1 MEYEAAAGGGRVNLD
16 EVPQTGA
23 VSFRRDWLDD
33 HAIDPNQSAI
43 IRVVGESMEP
53 TLPAGS
59 SILIDRTYKKRKRGY
74 IYVILTDNGLIVKRL
89 ELLDNAWHLK
99 SDNPT

>member
-1 MEYEAAAGGGRVNLD
+1 
-16 EVPQTGA
+16 
-23 VSFRRDWLDD
+23 
-33 HAIDPNQSAI
+33 
-43 IRVVGESMEP
+43 MEP